1 MDLFEKQQRIEA
13 IQKIVNVRW
22 FNIAVLVALGVV
34 LKLISPRW
42 AEGFQYFS
50 IGLMGLVAYGYN
62 FVFWLFMRRPAER
75 ISDLT
80 LNIIALCQVVA
91 DQLLYTA
98 VFYFSGTVESISFLL
113 YYVAILIAS
122 SIYKTRGI
130 ILSGLLAIFLH
141 DGILTLEYYHLIPHV
156 TAYPGTYW
164 FGIPEV
170 TQGKI
175 IGFTFYI
182 VFAVAFSVALAN
194 LNRNREEKL
203 RQQRDQLSGKTRLLT
218 VQTEQLILTK
228 EELEKA
234 NLEAKEKIDELEKFS
249 RLVVGRELRMAELK
263 EEIKKLKETP
273 KDTTIV
279 SPAKNKK
286 SKN

>member
-1 MDLFEKQQRIEA
+1 MDIFEKQQRIEA

-22 FNIAVLVALGVV
+22 FNIAVLIALGVV

-42 AEGFQYFS
+42 AEGFQYVE
-50 IGLMGLVAYGYN
+50 IGLMGVVAYGYN
-62 FVFWLFMRRPAER
+62 FIYWLFIRRPAEQ
-75 ISDLT
+75 ISDRA
-80 LNIIALCQVVA
+80 LNFIALCQVVV
-91 DQLLYTA
+91 DQFLYTLI
-98 VFYFSGTVESISFLL
+98 FYFSGTVESISFLL

-130 ILSGLLAIFLH
+130 VLSGLLAIFLH
-141 DGILTLEYYHLIPHV
+141 NGILTLEYYHLIPHI
-156 TAYPGTYW
+156 TAYPGTNW

-170 TQGKI
+170 TLGKI
-175 IGFTFYI
+175 IGFTFYT
-182 VFAVAFSVALAN
+182 VFVVAFSVALAN

-218 VQTEQLILTK
+218 IQTEQLIQTK

-234 NLEAKEKIDELEKFS
+234 NLEAKEKIEELEKFS

-263 EEIKKLKETP
+263 EELKNLKGET
-273 KDTTIV
+273 K
-279 SPAKNKK
+279 PAKNQLTKK
-286 SKN
+286 KN

>member
-1 MDLFEKQQRIEA
+1 MDIVEKQQKIEA

-22 FNIAVLVALGVV
+22 FNIAVLIALGVV

-42 AEGFQYFS
+42 AEGFQYVA
-50 IGLMGLVAYGYN
+50 IGLMGAVAYGYN
-62 FVFWLFMRRPAER
+62 FVYWLFIRRPAEQ
-75 ISDLT
+75 ISDRA
-80 LNIIALCQVVA
+80 LNVIALCQVLV
-91 DQLLYTA
+91 DQLLYTLI
-98 VFYFSGTVESISFLL
+98 FYFSGTVESISFLL

-130 ILSGLLAIFLH
+130 VLSGLLAIFLH
-141 DGILTLEYYHLIPHV
+141 NGILTLEYYHLIPHI
-156 TAYPGTYW
+156 TGYPGTNW

-175 IGFTFYI
+175 VGFTFYT

-203 RQQRDQLSGKTRLLT
+203 RQQRDQSSEKTRLLT
-218 VQTEQLILTK
+218 VQTEQLIQTK

-234 NLEAKEKIDELEKFS
+234 NREAKEKIEELEKFS

-263 EEIKKLKETP
+263 EELKGLKEGI
-273 KDTTIV
+273 K
-279 SPAKNKK
+279 PAKNKLTK
-286 SKN
+286 RKN